1 MEQDKWELWESLTL
15 SNDFMFSKVMRDKE
29 ICRETL
35 EILLDKKIG
44 EITYIDNQ
52 KTIDINYDAK
62 SVRLDVYVE
71 DEQRIY
77 NIEMQ
82 VVNKKDLAKRS
93 RYYQGMIDLNAIEKG
108 EIYRDLKESIV
119 IFICKFDPFGEGL
132 SKYTFENICNE
143 NKELYL
149 KDGTSKVFF
158 NTKDYYKERSEDAK
172 SFLEYI
178 EKETTSENNFVKKL
192 EQKIKNIKE
201 NKVWR
206 AEFMT
211 LLMREQ
217 EIARDNFEKGMAEGV
232 IKGREEGIAE
242 GVIRGREEGIA
253 EGVIKGR
260 EEGIAEGV
268 IKGRQEATAKG
279 IEKIIEIYREELNF
293 EDEIIIQKLVK
304 KYNLTKE
311 EAEKYLNFKN

>member
-1 MEQDKWELWESLTL
+1 MEQDKWELWENLTL

-71 DEQRIY
+71 DENRIY

-119 IFICKFDPFGEGL
+119 IFICKFDPFGKGL

-178 EKETTSENNFVKKL
+178 EKETTSENNFVKKI
-192 EQKIKNIKE
+192 EQKIRNIKE

-304 KYNLTKE
+304 KYNMTKE

>member
-71 DEQRIY
+71 EENRIY

-119 IFICKFDPFGEGL
+119 IFICKFDPFGKGL

-232 IKGREEGIAE
+232 IKGREEGLAE
-242 GVIRGREEGIA
+242 GVIR
-253 EGVIKGR
+253 GR

>member
-71 DEQRIY
+71 DENRIY

-93 RYYQGMIDLNAIEKG
+93 RYYQSMIDLNAIEKG

-119 IFICKFDPFGEGL
+119 TQLGEDFL
-132 SKYTFENICNE
+132 IE
-143 NKELYL
+143 
-149 KDGTSKVFF
+149 
-158 NTKDYYKERSEDAK
+158 SEVHHHV
-172 SFLEYI
+172 YG
-178 EKETTSENNFVKKL
+178 NY
-192 EQKIKNIKE
+192 
-201 NKVWR
+201 WR
-206 AEFMT
+206 
-211 LLMREQ
+211 
-217 EIARDNFEKGMAEGV
+217 NW
-232 IKGREEGIAE
+232 
-242 GVIRGREEGIA
+242 
-253 EGVIKGR
+253 
-260 EEGIAEGV
+260 
-268 IKGRQEATAKG
+268 
-279 IEKIIEIYREELNF
+279 NC
-293 EDEIIIQKLVK
+293 
-304 KYNLTKE
+304 
-311 EAEKYLNFKN
+311 

>member
-71 DEQRIY
+71 DENRIY

-119 IFICKFDPFGEGL
+119 IFICKFDPFGKGL

-178 EKETTSENNFVKKL
+178 EKETTSENNFVKKI
-192 EQKIKNIKE
+192 EQKIRNIKE

-293 EDEIIIQKLVK
+293 EDEIIVQKLMK
-304 KYNLTKE
+304 KYDLTKE
-311 EAEKYLNFKN
+311 EAEKYLK

>member
-108 EIYRDLKESIV
+108 EIYRDLKDSIV
-119 IFICKFDPFGEGL
+119 IFICKFDPFGKGL

>member
-1 MEQDKWELWESLTL
+1 
-15 SNDFMFSKVMRDKE
+15 
-29 ICRETL
+29 
-35 EILLDKKIG
+35 
-44 EITYIDNQ
+44 
-52 KTIDINYDAK
+52 
-62 SVRLDVYVE
+62 
-71 DEQRIY
+71 
-77 NIEMQ
+77 MQ

-93 RYYQGMIDLNAIEKG
+93 RYYQSMIDLNAIEKG

-119 IFICKFDPFGEGL
+119 IFICKFDPFGKGL

-178 EKETTSENNFVKKL
+178 EKETTSENNFVKKI
-192 EQKIKNIKE
+192 EHKIRNKKE

-293 EDEIIIQKLVK
+293 EDEIIVQKLMK
-304 KYNLTKE
+304 KYDLTKE
-311 EAEKYLNFKN
+311 EAEKYLK

>member
-71 DEQRIY
+71 DENRIY

-82 VVNKKDLAKRS
+82 VINKKDLAKRS
-93 RYYQGMIDLNAIEKG
+93 RYYQSMIDLNAIEKG

-158 NTKDYYKERSEDAK
+158 NTKDYYKESKEDAK

-178 EKETTSENNFVKKL
+178 EKETISENNFVKKL
-192 EQKIKNIKE
+192 EQKIRNIKE
-201 NKVWR
+201 NKEWR
-206 AEFMT
+206 AEYMKS
-211 LLMREQ
+211 LLREQ
-217 EIARDNFEKGMAEGV
+217 EIARDNFEKG
-232 IKGREEGIAE
+232 KLEGIAE
-242 GVIRGREEGIA
+242 GV
-253 EGVIKGR
+253 VKGR
-260 EEGIAEGV
+260 EEGREEGMAE
-268 IKGRQEATAKG
+268 G

-293 EDEIIIQKLVK
+293 EDEIIVQKLMK
-304 KYNLTKE
+304 KYDLTKE
-311 EAEKYLNFKN
+311 EAEKYLK

>member
-1 MEQDKWELWESLTL
+1 
-15 SNDFMFSKVMRDKE
+15 MFSKVMRDKE

-71 DEQRIY
+71 DENRIY

-260 EEGIAEGV
+260 
-268 IKGRQEATAKG
+268 QEATAKG

>member
-71 DEQRIY
+71 DENRIY

-82 VVNKKDLAKRS
+82 VINKKDLAKRS
-93 RYYQGMIDLNAIEKG
+93 RYYQSMIDLNAIEKG

>member
-71 DEQRIY
+71 EENRIY

-119 IFICKFDPFGEGL
+119 IFICKFDPFGKGL

-260 EEGIAEGV
+260 
-268 IKGRQEATAKG
+268 QEATAKG

>member
-71 DEQRIY
+71 DENRIY

-119 IFICKFDPFGEGL
+119 IFICKFDPFGKGL

-192 EQKIKNIKE
+192 EQKIRNIKE

-260 EEGIAEGV
+260 
-268 IKGRQEATAKG
+268 QEATAKG

>member
-1 MEQDKWELWESLTL
+1 MEQDKWELWEGLTL

-71 DEQRIY
+71 DENRIY

-260 EEGIAEGV
+260 KEGIAEGV

>member
-1 MEQDKWELWESLTL
+1 
-15 SNDFMFSKVMRDKE
+15 MRDKE

-71 DEQRIY
+71 DENRIY

-93 RYYQGMIDLNAIEKG
+93 RYYQSMIDLNAIEKG

-178 EKETTSENNFVKKL
+178 EKEKSSENNFVKKI
-192 EQKIKNIKE
+192 EQKIRNIKE
-201 NKVWR
+201 NKEWR

-211 LLMREQ
+211 ILMREQ

-232 IKGREEGIAE
+232 IR
-242 GVIRGREEGIA
+242 
-253 EGVIKGR
+253 GR

-268 IKGRQEATAKG
+268 IKGRQEGREEGIAEG

-293 EDEIIIQKLVK
+293 EDEIIVQKLMK
-304 KYNLTKE
+304 KYDLTRE
-311 EAEKYLNFKN
+311 EAEKYLK

>member
-1 MEQDKWELWESLTL
+1 MSSDNFL
-15 SNDFMFSKVMRDKE
+15 STVMRDKD

-71 DEQRIY
+71 DENKIY

-82 VVNKKDLAKRS
+82 VVNKKDLVKRS
-93 RYYQGMIDLNAIEKG
+93 RYYQGMIDLNVIEKG

-132 SKYTFENICNE
+132 SKYTFKNICNE

-149 KDGTSKVFF
+149 EDGTSKVFF
-158 NTKDYYKERSEDAK
+158 NTKDYYKESKEDAK

-178 EKETTSENNFVKKL
+178 EKEKSSENNFVKKL
-192 EQKIKNIKE
+192 EQKIRNIKE
-201 NKVWR
+201 NKEWR
-206 AEFMT
+206 AEYMT

-217 EIARDNFEKGMAEGV
+217 EIARNNFEKG
-232 IKGREEGIAE
+232 
-242 GVIRGREEGIA
+242 
-253 EGVIKGR
+253 
-260 EEGIAEGV
+260 
-268 IKGRQEATAKG
+268 
-279 IEKIIEIYREELNF
+279 IEIYREELGF
-293 EDEIIIQKLVK
+293 EEDKIMMKLIK
-304 KYNLTKE
+304 DFNLTEEKAKE
-311 EAEKYLNFKN
+311 YLNK

>member
-1 MEQDKWELWESLTL
+1 MEQDKWELWEGLTL

-71 DEQRIY
+71 DENRIY

-119 IFICKFDPFGEGL
+119 IFICKFDPFGKGL

-192 EQKIKNIKE
+192 EQKIRNIKE
-201 NKVWR
+201 NKEWR

-260 EEGIAEGV
+260 
-268 IKGRQEATAKG
+268 QEATAKG

-293 EDEIIIQKLVK
+293 EDEIIVQKLMK
-304 KYNLTKE
+304 KYDLTKE
-311 EAEKYLNFKN
+311 EAEKYLK

>member
-71 DEQRIY
+71 DENRIY

-93 RYYQGMIDLNAIEKG
+93 RYYQSMIDLNAIEKG
-108 EIYRDLKESIV
+108 EIYRYLKESIV

-158 NTKDYYKERSEDAK
+158 NTKDYYKEKSEDAK

-178 EKETTSENNFVKKL
+178 EKEKLNENNFVKKI
-192 EQKIKNIKE
+192 EQKIRNIKE
-201 NKVWR
+201 NKEWR

-211 LLMREQ
+211 ILMREQ

-232 IKGREEGIAE
+232 VKGRQEGREEGIAE
-242 GVIRGREEGIA
+242 GV
-253 EGVIKGR
+253 VKGR
-260 EEGIAEGV
+260 EEGIKKEREKSIKTLVGV
-268 IKGRQEATAKG
+268 
-279 IEKIIEIYREELNF
+279 YRELDF
-293 EDEIIIQKLVK
+293 EDEIIEKKLIE
-304 KYNLTKE
+304 KYGLTKE
-311 EAEKYLNFKN
+311 EAEKYLK

>member
-1 MEQDKWELWESLTL
+1 
-15 SNDFMFSKVMRDKE
+15 
-29 ICRETL
+29 
-35 EILLDKKIG
+35 
-44 EITYIDNQ
+44 
-52 KTIDINYDAK
+52 
-62 SVRLDVYVE
+62 
-71 DEQRIY
+71 
-77 NIEMQ
+77 MQ
-82 VVNKKDLAKRS
+82 VVNKKDLSKRS
-93 RYYQGMIDLNAIEKG
+93 RYYQSMIDLNAIEKG

-217 EIARDNFEKGMAEGV
+217 ENQKQKELE
-232 IKGREEGIAE
+232 
-242 GVIRGREEGIA
+242 
-253 EGVIKGR
+253 
-260 EEGIAEGV
+260 
-268 IKGRQEATAKG
+268 
-279 IEKIIEIYREELNF
+279 EKILNSGQQAIQEEQPKKNSNTTMKVKHKNGVM
-293 EDEIIIQKLVK
+293 IQGVSDLC
-304 KYNLTKE
+304 
-311 EAEKYLNFKN
+311 FI